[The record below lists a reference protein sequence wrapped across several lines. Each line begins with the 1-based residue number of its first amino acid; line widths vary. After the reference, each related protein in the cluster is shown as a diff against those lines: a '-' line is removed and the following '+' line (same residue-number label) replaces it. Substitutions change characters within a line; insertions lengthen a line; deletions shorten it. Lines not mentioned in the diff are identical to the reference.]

1 MLRGTKVCE
10 GCAGMGWEGLRWGE
24 GESGKMVIMLVLG
37 VRNNVGMRSSWR
49 LVALMDKRSH
59 QHSFVL

>member
-1 MLRGTKVCE
+1 MRGHGVGGIE
-10 GCAGMGWEGLRWGE
+10 VGE
-24 GESGKMVIMLVLG
+24 GESGKMVIMLVFG

-49 LVALMDKRSH
+49 LVAIMDKRSH